1 MIAVKED
8 QGTKDFVLWQ
18 NSVGF
23 FGCLQNVLDSIFEV
37 WWQLRKFWWMDK
49 NYSWLCPKKNC
60 REPNALSMWN
70 PGCSQQM
77 ISVKNLKFSS
87 FDWLQKLA
95 TGATVH
101 GRAQLLDTK
110 NGFLLTDFFAKQT
123 KFCIVLT
130 RPKPVPVGSYVP
142 QFRSW
147 RHAWHVITWLLI
159 SLSWSIGISSRW
171 IRGLTHSARCRFFR
185 QVLAVNDLHKEQ
197 GKIESLWR

>member
-8 QGTKDFVLWQ
+8 QGTKDFVVWQ

-23 FGCLQNVLDSIFEV
+23 LAASKMFLTASLKFGDSWENFGGCIKIIHGCA
-37 WWQLRKFWWMDK
+37 LRKIVGSPM
-49 NYSWLCPKKNC
+49 
-60 REPNALSMWN
+60 LSACEIQ
-70 PGCSQQM
+70 GAQQM

-87 FDWLQKLA
+87 FDQLRKLG
-95 TGATVH
+95 TRATVH
-101 GRAQLLDTK
+101 GRAQLLDTR
-110 NGFLLTDFFAKQT
+110 NAFLLTDFLATQT

-142 QFRSW
+142 QFHSW
-147 RHAWHVITWLLI
+147 RHTWHVITWLLI

-171 IRGLTHSARCRFFR
+171 IRGLTHSARCFFR